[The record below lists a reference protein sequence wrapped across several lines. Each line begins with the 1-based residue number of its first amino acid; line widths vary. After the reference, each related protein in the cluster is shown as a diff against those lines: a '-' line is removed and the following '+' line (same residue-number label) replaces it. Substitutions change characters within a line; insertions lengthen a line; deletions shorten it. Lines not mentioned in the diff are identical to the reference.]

1 MRTIPKIVHYC
12 WFGNN
17 EKPNDV
23 QRYIETWRKFLPDY
37 EFMEWNESTF
47 DMERT
52 IPYVKE
58 AYAAK
63 KYAFVSDYVRIYA
76 LHQYG
81 GIYFDTDVEVRKT
94 FEEYLENR
102 EMVLGFESER
112 SLITAF
118 LAVSAHHP
126 YIKEFLDSYK
136 ERSFLKKDGSYDLM
150 TINEGFSKLM
160 EQKGVDL
167 DKNEFQEFGNRMV
180 VYPIE
185 IFCGYDVVNWHER
198 ITPNT
203 CTVHHMAAS
212 WLPGVKGIKLKLIKL
227 VQSWI
232 GYEKYDLLKSRIK
245 R

>member
-160 EQKGVDL
+160 EQ
-167 DKNEFQEFGNRMV
+167 
-180 VYPIE
+180 
-185 IFCGYDVVNWHER
+185 
-198 ITPNT
+198 
-203 CTVHHMAAS
+203 
-212 WLPGVKGIKLKLIKL
+212 
-227 VQSWI
+227 
-232 GYEKYDLLKSRIK
+232 
-245 R
+245 